1 MKNKD
6 YVLRFEVL
14 RGVSQANKTNSYS
27 SFFILHS
34 SFKTFYI
41 LHFEYSSFKKMT
53 PKLDVHTH
61 TVASGHAFSS
71 LQEMAK
77 AASEKGLEIL
87 GITDHAPSLPGG
99 PTFVY
104 FLNMHVVPRE
114 MYGVRI
120 MMGSELNILDTKG
133 TLDLDESF
141 YKLMDIRVAG
151 IHKLCYSPGTIT
163 ENTDGML
170 AAIYNK
176 WTDIISHPGDGT
188 AQLLFEPIVLAA
200 RDTQTLLEINSSSLK
215 PERQKKEAYANNMEI
230 LRLCRKYDV
239 PIILGSDAHISF
251 DVANYEYALP
261 LIAESQFP
269 EELIVN
275 DKPEMFLE
283 YIHKK

>member
-14 RGVSQANKTNSYS
+14 SGVSQANKTNSYS

-215 PERQKKEAYANNMEI
+215 PVRQKKEAYANNMEI

>member
-14 RGVSQANKTNSYS
+14 SGVSQANKTNSYS

-34 SFKTFYI
+34 SFYI
-41 LHFEYSSFKKMT
+41 LHSTFFILHLKKMT

-215 PERQKKEAYANNMEI
+215 PVRQKKEAYANNMEI

>member
-1 MKNKD
+1 
-6 YVLRFEVL
+6 
-14 RGVSQANKTNSYS
+14 
-27 SFFILHS
+27 
-34 SFKTFYI
+34 
-41 LHFEYSSFKKMT
+41 MT

-188 AQLLFEPIVLAA
+188 AQLLFAPIVLAA

-215 PERQKKEAYANNMEI
+215 PVRQKKEAYANNMEI

-283 YIHKK
+283 YIHKNSLLESEE